1 MITVVYCTRET
12 NPKHAEHIKKT
23 SGLNK
28 NIEVIEI
35 INNGEALT
43 KSYNRGLAQAKN
55 DIVVFMHDDVEFDT
69 TGWGNKLIKHFNN
82 NPEYG
87 ILGLAGTTDMPLSGQ
102 WWEDRSKMIGIVN
115 HKHEGKKWE
124 SRYSKSWGNE
134 LNEVLIV
141 DGLFFAVHKNRIKN
155 TFDENIEGFHFYEID
170 FVFSNYLKGV
180 KIGVMYNIR
189 VTHKS
194 IGMTNEQWDTN
205 RKQFISKFNDELPE
219 KLVPDFYKPI
229 EKNNLNSKTSVKIII
244 QSSGDLKTFDSL
256 YNKIISFNYPNLKI
270 ILITPDGSY
279 LDFKDINY
287 ENVKVFEGYYS
298 TLSKN
303 ISLLKYTDGFLTD
316 DDELIILMNDNIKLI
331 NNFILNFVK
340 IYSDNKKTFGCCYPM
355 SYNQNKTIFC
365 TKLEVFVNPENKV
378 AINMKDKD
386 TYYNVYYGTI
396 SSPIGNL
403 SDCLATTADNL
414 KTVDWFNGNYET
426 PLFFNEY
433 SLKLYLANKNVYIDT
448 NTLTVQCS
456 FYGQTNIQNDF
467 QTLINFIGSNP
478 KLQDLVKKIQ

>member
-12 NPKHAEHIKKT
+12 NPTHTEHIKKT

-43 KSYNRGLAQAKN
+43 KAYNRGLSQAKN

-69 TGWGNKLIKHFNN
+69 TGWGNKIIKHFNN

-102 WWEDRSKMIGIVN
+102 WWEDRTKMIGIVN

-141 DGLFFAVHKNRIKN
+141 DGLFFAVHKKRIKN
-155 TFDENIEGFHFYEID
+155 TFDENILGFHFYEID
-170 FVFSNYLKGV
+170 FGFSNYLKGV

-194 IGMTNEQWDTN
+194 IGQTNEQWDVN
-205 RKQFISKFNDELPE
+205 RQQFVKKFNDELPE
-219 KLVPDFYKPI
+219 KLVPDFYKPV
-229 EKNNLNSKTSVKIII
+229 EKNNINSKIPVKFII
-244 QSSGDLKTFDSL
+244 QSSGNVDTFESL
-256 YNKIISFNYPNLKI
+256 YNKILSFNYPNFKI
-270 ILITPDGSY
+270 CLITPDGTHS
-279 LDFKDINY
+279 DFKDINY
-287 ENVKVFEGYYS
+287 ENVKIFDGYYS

-303 ISLLKYTDGFLTD
+303 ISLLKYSDGFLTD
-316 DDELIILMNDNIKLI
+316 DDELIILMNDNIILLS
-331 NNFILNFVK
+331 NLILNSIK
-340 IYSDNKKTFGCCYPM
+340 IYSDDKRSFGCCYPM

-365 TKLEVFVNPENKV
+365 TKLEIFINNENKI

-386 TYYNVYYGTI
+386 SYYNVNYGI
-396 SSPIGNL
+396 INGPIGNL
-403 SDCLATTADNL
+403 SDCLITTANNL
-414 KTVDWFNGNYET
+414 KTIDWFNGNYET

-433 SLKLYLANKNVYIDT
+433 SLKLHLINKDVYIDT
-448 NTLTVQCS
+448 NMLTVQNS
-456 FYGQTNIQNDF
+456 FNGQSNIQNDF
-467 QTLINFIGSNP
+467 QTLINFIGSNT
-478 KLQDLVKKIQ
+478 KLQDVVKKIV